1 MTVNPFYHHTNQRL
15 EEELS
20 WIRRAQKDPE
30 SFGPLYKK
38 YHEQIFRYIYQR
50 MDDEELAFDITSQV
64 FMKAL
69 NNISKYEYR
78 GVPFSS
84 WLYRIAKS
92 ELYQAFRDRK
102 AQRTV
107 NIESFHLYEIIEEID
122 DDHSEEKKRIL
133 FDSLAKMKE
142 KDMQLIEMRFFEKRS
157 FREIGE
163 ILEIT
168 ENNAKVKAFRAIEKL
183 NLDRKNLTST
193 YIELRQD
200 LKPILNLA
208 RNTKMTDFK
217 SPWFYGAI
225 GLSSMAIAIL
235 FNNEMNSKTEIN
247 DETITLKKQK
257 ATSTIKT
264 SIQIECSYNVKS

>member
-1 MTVNPFYHHTNQRL
+1 MSVNPMYHQTNQRM

-38 YHEQIFRYIYQR
+38 YHEQIFRYVYQR
-50 MDDEELAFDITSQV
+50 MDDEETAFDVTSQV
-64 FMKAL
+64 FLKAL
-69 NNISKYEYR
+69 NNLQRYEYR

-92 ELYQAFRDRK
+92 ELYQSFRDKK

-107 NIESFHLYEIIEEID
+107 NIDSFQLFELIEEFVD
-122 DDHSEEKKRIL
+122 DEKEENRKKL
-133 FDSLAKMKE
+133 FKSLKLMKE

-168 ENNAKVKAFRAIEKL
+168 ENNAKVKTFRAIEKL
-183 NLDRKNLTST
+183 K
-193 YIELRQD
+193 Q
-200 LKPILNLA
+200 
-208 RNTKMTDFK
+208 
-217 SPWFYGAI
+217 
-225 GLSSMAIAIL
+225 L
-235 FNNEMNSKTEIN
+235 FNTTKLSHGDQES
-247 DETITLKKQK
+247 
-257 ATSTIKT
+257 
-264 SIQIECSYNVKS
+264 